1 MQVAIGVTSMAHES
15 FEDKNTA
22 SIMNE
27 KFINI
32 KVDREER
39 PDLDH
44 VFQKS
49 LAILTGTPGG
59 WPLSMFLDE
68 NGVPFSGGTYFPPK
82 EMHGRPSFIDVLN
95 QVSDFYT
102 KNKDKVI
109 LQAPKIKSVFEQIQ
123 KKSSVIG
130 QNLTPH
136 LESLTSH
143 IDYEWGGFQGSPKF
157 PQFYVFE
164 SFLHFYKKTKK

>member
-1 MQVAIGVTSMAHES
+1 MAHES

-22 SIMNE
+22 SIMND

-39 PDLDH
+39 PDLDN

-49 LAILTGTPGG
+49 LAILTGVPGG

-68 NGVPFSGGTYFPPK
+68 NGVPFTGGTYFPPK
-82 EMHGRPSFIDVLN
+82 DMQGRPSFVNILN
-95 QVSDFYT
+95 QVSDFYE
-102 KNKDKVI
+102 KNKDKI
-109 LQAPKIKSVFEQIQ
+109 IQQASQIKDIFQKDQ
-123 KKSSVIG
+123 KKSSVIS
-130 QNLTPH
+130 QNLNPH
-136 LESLTSH
+136 LEAMLNYV
-143 IDYEWGGFQGSPKF
+143 DFEWGGFQGSPKF

-164 SFLHFYKKTKK
+164 SFLHFYKKK